1 MTGRLTMAGVAVLL
15 AVAPPAARAD
25 SPEASAAGV
34 TLRSVSAEW
43 PDSDRPFPDRPGA
56 DLAAAN
62 CSGCHSPAM
71 VLMQPNLPPA
81 VWQAEVEK
89 MRAAYKAPV
98 EPRDVPA
105 IVAYL
110 TAIKGTR

>member
-1 MTGRLTMAGVAVLL
+1 MIGRLTMSGVAVLL
-15 AVAPPAARAD
+15 ALSAPAARGD
-25 SPEASAAGV
+25 SSVVTAAGV
-34 TLRSVSAEW
+34 TLHSVSAEW
-43 PDSDRPFPDRPGA
+43 PDSDRPFPDAPGV
-56 DLAAAN
+56 DLVASA

-81 VWQAEVEK
+81 AWQAEVDK

-98 EPRDVPA
+98 ESGDVPA

-110 TAIKGTR
+110 NAIKGSR